1 MGQAMEEAARRGL
14 RFVVLD
20 RPNPIGGRALQ
31 GPLALDGR
39 RSSTNYHPLP
49 VRYGMTIGELARLY
63 NRERR
68 IKAKLHVV
76 RLSRWRR
83 DQLYGQTGLPWANPS
98 PNIRSWRQALLYGA
112 TGLLEGTNLAVG
124 RGTDSPFLHLGAPWI
139 DGAALARAI
148 NAQRPAGIYA
158 VATAFTP
165 RSSRYRG
172 KRCRGVRLL
181 LLDPRRV
188 DPPALGVAIALALRK
203 LHGAQWDPAKLFR
216 LVRHPATTRAI
227 LAGGELRQ
235 IVRRWRAG
243 LARFGATR
251 RRYLLY

>member
-1 MGQAMEEAARRGL
+1 
-14 RFVVLD
+14 
-20 RPNPIGGRALQ
+20 
-31 GPLALDGR
+31 
-39 RSSTNYHPLP
+39 
-49 VRYGMTIGELARLY
+49 MTIGELAAPVQRASADQGADS
-63 NRERR
+63 R
-68 IKAKLHVV
+68 VV
-76 RLSRWRR
+76 RLQRLAPRPAATARPGWPWR
-83 DQLYGQTGLPWANPS
+83 NPS

-112 TGLLEGTNLAVG
+112 RGPAGGHQPG
-124 RGTDSPFLHLGAPWI
+124 RGAGHGQPFFHLGAPWI

-148 NAQRPAGIYA
+148 NSQRPAGIYA

-165 RSSRYRG
+165 RSSRYKG
-172 KRCRGVRLL
+172 QRCRGVRLL

-203 LHGAQWDPAKLFR
+203 LHRDQWDPGKLFR

-235 IVRRWRAG
+235 IVSLWRAG
-243 LARFGATR
+243 LARFGAIR